1 MRKSAQRIAA
11 WLLAASMV
19 AGTFVQPM
27 AVYAESTVS
36 VADGTT
42 AAGDIITAD
51 GDVVIGNSAGDADLN
66 ADTNKTAD
74 VDTPAEDAPAADT
87 DAPAEDDTTT
97 ADADAPAEDDAPAAD
112 ADAPAEDD
120 APAADADAPTEDDA
134 PATDAD
140 TPTED
145 DTLTST
151 PTDLQSCMAL
161 LSASELALDAD
172 SIAPEVRDE
181 TMALEDEITV
191 NSADTLQALVNAAV
205 LQDPTAKDITVTAE
219 PNHAYTG
226 TLVIPDGTLLGT
238 NEDGT
243 TFKVDYTGKT
253 ITLNMNGSTLTVPN
267 DAAVGVSVFGKL
279 TIQGGTIKA
288 AENCTATR
296 GAQVPLGGNLT
307 LDNTT
312 ISGFHYAGPGAGVY
326 VKGTAAI
333 NSDGSFD
340 VMLDDTSAPVQD
352 DAGNYKI
359 KKVQGANST
368 DIDTY
373 FTMQGTSRI
382 ENCVS
387 NGSGAALYAHN
398 AAVVTLTGATFAG
411 NDFC

>member
-1 MRKSAQRIAA
+1 MRKSVQRIAA

-36 VADGTT
+36 VADDTT

-74 VDTPAEDAPAADT
+74 VD
-87 DAPAEDDTTT
+87 APAEDDT
-97 ADADAPAEDDAPAAD
+97 PAAD

-120 APAADADAPTEDDA
+120 TPATDADAPAEDDTTSADADAPAEDAAPAADADAPTEDGA
-134 PATDAD
+134 TTDAD
-140 TPTED
+140 TSAED
-145 DTLTST
+145 DTLTIT

-161 LSASELALDAD
+161 LSVSELALDAD

-205 LQDPTAKDITVTAE
+205 LQNPDATDITVNAE
-219 PNHAYTG
+219 SNHVYTG

-279 TIQGGTIKA
+279 TIQNGTIKA

-312 ISGFHYAGPGAGVY
+312 ISGFH
-326 VKGTAAI
+326 
-333 NSDGSFD
+333 
-340 VMLDDTSAPVQD
+340 VMLDDMSAPVKD
-352 DAGNYKI
+352 NAGNYKI

-368 DIDTY
+368 DMDTY
-373 FTMQGTSRI
+373 FTMLGTSRI

-387 NGSGAALYAHN
+387 NGSGAAERR
-398 AAVVTLTGATFAG
+398 AAWLWRRKIRNPAGSHQCGANPRQG
-411 NDFC
+411 QHH